1 MRRSDMKLKNSGIAK
16 FIIVGIAALA
26 VGILVM
32 NHTDALIKIV
42 MIAAGIGACVDG
54 FYTIMGIKK
63 WNFTEKTKTLATIKG
78 YESMVLGL
86 AAILIA
92 IFAADT
98 AITVMVW
105 IFAIGLLFSA
115 VVAFENASV
124 SGKTGVEDMRKHFLV
139 EGVIELLVA
148 IILFFKPVDTM
159 YTLIRILA
167 VILIIAGA
175 IMIGVPLVVLFK
187 GGTKEEVVEEAEV
200 VEEKTE

>member
-1 MRRSDMKLKNSGIAK
+1 MKLKNSGIAK
-16 FIIVGIAALA
+16 FIIAGVAGLA

-187 GGTKEEVVEEAEV
+187 GGKKEEVVEEAEV

>member
-124 SGKTGVEDMRKHFLV
+124 SGKTSVEDMRKHFLV

-187 GGTKEEVVEEAEV
+187 GGKKEEVVEEAEV

>member
-1 MRRSDMKLKNSGIAK
+1 MKLKNSGIAK
-16 FIIVGIAALA
+16 FIIIGIAALA

>member
-1 MRRSDMKLKNSGIAK
+1 MKLKNSGIAK

-187 GGTKEEVVEEAEV
+187 GGKKEEVVEEAEV

>member
-1 MRRSDMKLKNSGIAK
+1 MKLKNSGIAK
-16 FIIVGIAALA
+16 FIIVGIVALA

-115 VVAFENASV
+115 VVAFENSSV

>member
-1 MRRSDMKLKNSGIAK
+1 MKLKNSGIAK

-124 SGKTGVEDMRKHFLV
+124 SGKTSVEDMRKHFLV

-187 GGTKEEVVEEAEV
+187 GGKKEEVVEEAEV

>member
-1 MRRSDMKLKNSGIAK
+1 
-16 FIIVGIAALA
+16 
-26 VGILVM
+26 
-32 NHTDALIKIV
+32 
-42 MIAAGIGACVDG
+42 
-54 FYTIMGIKK
+54 
-63 WNFTEKTKTLATIKG
+63 
-78 YESMVLGL
+78 
-86 AAILIA
+86 
-92 IFAADT
+92 
-98 AITVMVW
+98 
-105 IFAIGLLFSA
+105 
-115 VVAFENASV
+115 
-124 SGKTGVEDMRKHFLV
+124 DMRKHFLV

>member
-1 MRRSDMKLKNSGIAK
+1 MKLKNSGIAK
-16 FIIVGIAALA
+16 FIIAGAAALA

-115 VVAFENASV
+115 VVAFENATV
-124 SGKTGVEDMRKHFLV
+124 AGKTGIEDMRKRFL
-139 EGVIELLVA
+139 GDIYLLVMVMSA
-148 IILFFKPVDTM
+148 AMVSATVRMSASAVVMVVSEQGTADD
-159 YTLIRILA
+159 YT
-167 VILIIAGA
+167 GYS
-175 IMIGVPLVVLFK
+175 G
-187 GGTKEEVVEEAEV
+187 
-200 VEEKTE
+200 

>member
-1 MRRSDMKLKNSGIAK
+1 MKLKNSGIAK
-16 FIIVGIAALA
+16 FIIAGVVALA

-187 GGTKEEVVEEAEV
+187 GGKKEEVVEEAEV

>member
-1 MRRSDMKLKNSGIAK
+1 MKLKNSGIAK

-105 IFAIGLLFSA
+105 IFAIGLFFSA

>member
-1 MRRSDMKLKNSGIAK
+1 MKLKNSGIAK
-16 FIIVGIAALA
+16 FIIAGVVALA

-187 GGTKEEVVEEAEV
+187 GGKKEEVVEEAEV
-200 VEEKTE
+200 VETEEK

>member
-1 MRRSDMKLKNSGIAK
+1 MKLKNSGIAK

-86 AAILIA
+86 AAIVIA

-187 GGTKEEVVEEAEV
+187 GGKKEEIVEEAEV

>member
-1 MRRSDMKLKNSGIAK
+1 MKLKNSGIAK
-16 FIIVGIAALA
+16 FIIAGVIAPALGI
-26 VGILVM
+26 IVM

-54 FYTIMGIKK
+54 FYTITGIKK

-78 YESMVLGL
+78 YESIVLGL

-115 VVAFENASV
+115 VVAFENSSV
-124 SGKTGVEDMRKHFLV
+124 AGKTGVEDMRKRFLV

-148 IILFFKPVDTM
+148 VILFLKPVDTM

-175 IMIGVPLVVLFK
+175 IMIGVPLVVRFK
-187 GGTKEEVVEEAEV
+187 GGKKEEVVEEAEV

>member
-1 MRRSDMKLKNSGIAK
+1 MKLKNSGIAK
-16 FIIVGIAALA
+16 FIIVGVAALA

-32 NHTDALIKIV
+32 NHTDALIKMV

-63 WNFTEKTKTLATIKG
+63 WNFTEKTRTLATIKG

>member
-1 MRRSDMKLKNSGIAK
+1 MKLKNSGIAK

-98 AITVMVW
+98 AITVRVW

>member
-1 MRRSDMKLKNSGIAK
+1 MKLKNSGIAK

-78 YESMVLGL
+78 YESMALGL

>member
-1 MRRSDMKLKNSGIAK
+1 MKLKNSGIAK

-148 IILFFKPVDTM
+148 IILFFKPVDNM

-187 GGTKEEVVEEAEV
+187 GGKKEEVVEEAEV

>member
-1 MRRSDMKLKNSGIAK
+1 MKLKNSGIAK
-16 FIIVGIAALA
+16 FIIAGVVALA
-26 VGILVM
+26 LGIIVM

>member
-1 MRRSDMKLKNSGIAK
+1 MKLKNSGIAK

-175 IMIGVPLVVLFK
+175 IMICVPLVVLFK
-187 GGTKEEVVEEAEV
+187 GGRKEEVVEEAEV

>member
-1 MRRSDMKLKNSGIAK
+1 MKLKNSGIAK

-115 VVAFENASV
+115 SSHCRYRASR
-124 SGKTGVEDMRKHFLV
+124 G
-139 EGVIELLVA
+139 
-148 IILFFKPVDTM
+148 
-159 YTLIRILA
+159 
-167 VILIIAGA
+167 
-175 IMIGVPLVVLFK
+175 
-187 GGTKEEVVEEAEV
+187 
-200 VEEKTE
+200 

>member
-1 MRRSDMKLKNSGIAK
+1 MKLKNSGIAK
-16 FIIVGIAALA
+16 FIIVGVAALA

-63 WNFTEKTKTLATIKG
+63 WNFTEKTRTLATIKG

-175 IMIGVPLVVLFK
+175 IMIGVPLVVLFR

>member
-1 MRRSDMKLKNSGIAK
+1 MKLKNSGIAK
-16 FIIVGIAALA
+16 FIIVGIVALA

>member
-1 MRRSDMKLKNSGIAK
+1 MKLKNSGIAK

-187 GGTKEEVVEEAEV
+187 GGKKEEIVEEAEV

>member
-1 MRRSDMKLKNSGIAK
+1 MKLKNSGIAK

-124 SGKTGVEDMRKHFLV
+124 SGKTGVDDMRKHFLV

-187 GGTKEEVVEEAEV
+187 GGKKEEVVEEAEV

>member
-1 MRRSDMKLKNSGIAK
+1 M
-16 FIIVGIAALA
+16 
-26 VGILVM
+26 
-32 NHTDALIKIV
+32 
-42 MIAAGIGACVDG
+42 
-54 FYTIMGIKK
+54 
-63 WNFTEKTKTLATIKG
+63 
-78 YESMVLGL
+78 
-86 AAILIA
+86 
-92 IFAADT
+92 
-98 AITVMVW
+98 
-105 IFAIGLLFSA
+105 
-115 VVAFENASV
+115 

-187 GGTKEEVVEEAEV
+187 GGKKEEVVEEAEV

>member
-1 MRRSDMKLKNSGIAK
+1 MKLKNSGIAK

-187 GGTKEEVVEEAEV
+187 GGTKEEAVEEAEV

>member
-1 MRRSDMKLKNSGIAK
+1 MKLKNSGIAK

-92 IFAADT
+92 IFATDT

>member
-1 MRRSDMKLKNSGIAK
+1 MKLKNSGIAK

-187 GGTKEEVVEEAEV
+187 GGRKEEIVEEAEV

>member
-1 MRRSDMKLKNSGIAK
+1 MKLKNSGIAK

>member
-1 MRRSDMKLKNSGIAK
+1 MKLKNSGIFK
-16 FIIVGIAALA
+16 FIIAGVAALA

-42 MIAAGIGACVDG
+42 MIAAGIGACADG
-54 FYTIMGIKK
+54 FYTIMGIRK

-139 EGVIELLVA
+139 EGIIELLVA
-148 IILFFKPVDTM
+148 IILFLKPVDTM
-159 YTLIRILA
+159 YTIVRILA
-167 VILIIAGA
+167 VILIIAGV

-187 GGTKEEVVEEAEV
+187 GGKKEEIVEEAEV

>member
-1 MRRSDMKLKNSGIAK
+1 MKLKNSGIAK
-16 FIIVGIAALA
+16 FIIAGVAALA

-187 GGTKEEVVEEAEV
+187 GGKKEEVVEEAEV

>member
-1 MRRSDMKLKNSGIAK
+1 MKLKNSGIAK

-42 MIAAGIGACVDG
+42 LIAAGIGACVDG

>member
-1 MRRSDMKLKNSGIAK
+1 MKLKNSGIAK

-86 AAILIA
+86 AAIVIA

-124 SGKTGVEDMRKHFLV
+124 SGKTGVDDMRKHFLV

-187 GGTKEEVVEEAEV
+187 GGKKEEIVEEAEV

>member
-1 MRRSDMKLKNSGIAK
+1 MKLKNSGIAK
-16 FIIVGIAALA
+16 FIIAGVAALA
-26 VGILVM
+26 VGILVI

-124 SGKTGVEDMRKHFLV
+124 SGKTGVDDMRKHFLV

-187 GGTKEEVVEEAEV
+187 GGKKEEVVEEAEV

>member
-1 MRRSDMKLKNSGIAK
+1 MKLKNSGIAK
-16 FIIVGIAALA
+16 FIIIGIAALA
-26 VGILVM
+26 VGIIVM

-187 GGTKEEVVEEAEV
+187 GGKKEEVVEEAEV

>member
-1 MRRSDMKLKNSGIAK
+1 MKLKNSGIAK

-115 VVAFENASV
+115 LVAFENASV

-187 GGTKEEVVEEAEV
+187 GGKKEEIVEEAEV

>member
-1 MRRSDMKLKNSGIAK
+1 MKLKNSGIAK

-26 VGILVM
+26 VGILIM

>member
-1 MRRSDMKLKNSGIAK
+1 MKLKNSGIAK
-16 FIIVGIAALA
+16 FIIIGIAALA

-78 YESMVLGL
+78 YETMALGL

-124 SGKTGVEDMRKHFLV
+124 AGKTGIEDMRTHFLV
-139 EGVIELLVA
+139 EGIIELLVA

-187 GGTKEEVVEEAEV
+187 GGKKEEVVEEAEV

>member
-1 MRRSDMKLKNSGIAK
+1 MKLRNSGIAK

-187 GGTKEEVVEEAEV
+187 GGKKEEVVEEAEV